1 MLFPAFAKI
10 QDDTE
15 KLRVNFYKLLSV
27 VGIINFP
34 ALLGL
39 MVVSNNFVPLVF
51 GEKWNSIIPVLQLL
65 CVVGLLRSVGNP
77 IGSLLMAK
85 ARVDISFKFNV
96 FKTFLFIPAIVIGGQ
111 MAGAIG
117 VTLGFLLV
125 QIINTILS
133 YFVMIKPVLGSS
145 YRQYILSLWLPFY
158 LSLPTLGVS
167 YALGIVLKGQLALG
181 MLLAVQIAAGVLAFR
196 GDDCAVAPSA
206 GGGSEASVLS
216 QRKNENAFTGG
227 VNGCFR
233 LRQRKQQHNLTWH
246 QIYEEKMKLLIL
258 GNHTCGNRGDSA
270 ILRGLLDAINI
281 LNPHAEVDVMSRYPV
296 SSSWLLNRP
305 VMGDPLFLQMK
316 QHNSAAGVVGRVK
329 KVLRRRY
336 QHQVL
341 LSRVT
346 DTGKLRNIA
355 IAQGFTD
362 FVRLLSGYDAIIQVG
377 GSFFV
382 DLYGVPQFE
391 HALCT
396 FMAKKPLFMIGHSVG
411 PFQDEQFNQLA
422 NYVFGHCD
430 ALILRESV
438 SLDLMKRS
446 NITTAK
452 VEHGVDTA
460 WLVDHH
466 TEDFTASYA
475 VQHWLD
481 VAAQQKT
488 VAITLRELAPFDK
501 RLGTTQQAYEKAFAG
516 VVNRILDEGYQ
527 VIALSTCTGIDS
539 YNKDD
544 RMVALNL
551 RQHISD
557 PARYHVVMD
566 ELNDLEMGKILGACE
581 LTVGTRLHSA
591 IISMNFATPAIAINY
606 EHKSAGIMQQLGL
619 PEMAIDIRHLL
630 DGSLQAMVA
639 DTLGQLSGAEHA
651 T

>member
-1 MLFPAFAKI
+1 
-10 QDDTE
+10 
-15 KLRVNFYKLLSV
+15 
-27 VGIINFP
+27 
-34 ALLGL
+34 
-39 MVVSNNFVPLVF
+39 
-51 GEKWNSIIPVLQLL
+51 
-65 CVVGLLRSVGNP
+65 
-77 IGSLLMAK
+77 
-85 ARVDISFKFNV
+85 
-96 FKTFLFIPAIVIGGQ
+96 
-111 MAGAIG
+111 
-117 VTLGFLLV
+117 
-125 QIINTILS
+125 
-133 YFVMIKPVLGSS
+133 
-145 YRQYILSLWLPFY
+145 
-158 LSLPTLGVS
+158 
-167 YALGIVLKGQLALG
+167 
-181 MLLAVQIAAGVLAFR
+181 
-196 GDDCAVAPSA
+196 
-206 GGGSEASVLS
+206 
-216 QRKNENAFTGG
+216 
-227 VNGCFR
+227 
-233 LRQRKQQHNLTWH
+233 
-246 QIYEEKMKLLIL
+246 MKLLIL

-329 KVLRRRY
+329 KV
-336 QHQVL
+336 
-341 LSRVT
+341 
-346 DTGKLRNIA
+346 
-355 IAQGFTD
+355 
-362 FVRLLSGYDAIIQVG
+362 LLSGYDAIIQVG

-639 DTLGQLSGAEHA
+639 DTLGQLPALNARLNEAVSRERHTGMQMVQSVLERIGEVK
-651 T
+651 